1 MFFSRSSFKIELALP
16 NRLKKAMTT
25 KCMSVYI
32 VEDEPVTRKALRI
45 FLGKHGSDM
54 EVIGEAET
62 AELGVQQIQQ
72 LRPSIALLDIGL
84 PGMNGIDAANR
95 IKAMSPDTKVLML
108 TNYEDEASILAA
120 FSAGADGYVFKA
132 GFRDSL
138 DLAMRTVRIGTV
150 WLDPRIAQ
158 QILNLAVKKGE
169 TGLTNLSIQD
179 RNKLEEVAHATCED
193 GVCLVEPTFL
203 QKLQRIKPV
212 RT

>member
-1 MFFSRSSFKIELALP
+1 
-16 NRLKKAMTT
+16 MTT

-32 VEDEPVTRKALRI
+32 VEDEPVTRKALRF
-45 FLGKHGSDM
+45 FLGKHSADI

-62 AELGVQQIQQ
+62 AELGVQQIQK

-120 FSAGADGYVFKA
+120 FNAGADGYVFKA

-138 DLAMRTVRIGTV
+138 DLAMRTVKIGAV

-158 QILNLAVKKGE
+158 QILNLAIKKGDH
-169 TGLTNLSIQD
+169 GLTNLSPQD

-203 QKLQRIKPV
+203 QKLQRIKPL
-212 RT
+212 RA